1 MDDTGIICVEDLR
14 RRYGTTGRNAF
25 EAVRG
30 VSFSVR
36 RGELFALLGTNGAGK
51 TSTMEVLEGL
61 AAPTAGVVRVFGS
74 DPGRDRRL
82 VRPRIGIMLQE
93 GGLPGD
99 LTVAETARMWA
110 GTLSSPRP
118 IEEAI
123 ELVDLSHRAG
133 VSVKQLS
140 GGEKRR
146 LDLAMAILG
155 RPEILFLDEP
165 TAGLDPESRS
175 RTWRL
180 VRHLLESGTTVILTT
195 HYLQEAED
203 LADRLAILHRGRI
216 ALTGTPAA
224 VAAAHPAQISF
235 TLPADAHEPVPELP
249 GAVRTDENGA
259 VSGRNIVVHTRD
271 VQGTLTALL
280 GWASSRGLVL
290 QDLTTRAASLE
301 EAFLAVAESEGADP
315 ASQEAV
321 A

>member
-1 MDDTGIICVEDLR
+1 MGMDSNSIISVEDLW
-14 RRYGTTGRNAF
+14 RRYGTKGRAF
-25 EAVRG
+25 DAVRG

-61 AAPTAGVVRVFGS
+61 APSSTGVVRVFGR
-74 DPGRDRRL
+74 DPWRDRRV

-93 GGLPGD
+93 GGFPGD

-110 GTLSSPRP
+110 GTLSAARP

-133 VSVKQLS
+133 VTVKQLS
-140 GGEKRR
+140 GGERRR
-146 LDLAMAILG
+146 LDLAMAVLG

-180 VRHLLESGTTVILTT
+180 VRQLLESGTTVILTT

-216 ALTGTPAA
+216 VLTGTPAA
-224 VAAAHPAQISF
+224 VAASRPARISF
-235 TLPADAHEPVPELP
+235 ALPADTRDPVPELP
-249 GAVRTDENGA
+249 GAVGTDESGA
-259 VSGRNIVVHTRD
+259 GAGRSVVVHTRD
-271 VQGTLTALL
+271 LQRTLTALL
-280 GWASSRGLVL
+280 GWAGSRGLVL
-290 QDLTTRAASLE
+290 LELNTRAASLE
-301 EAFLAVAESEGADP
+301 EAFLAVAGSANDAG
-315 ASQEAV
+315 QQVAV
-321 A
+321 